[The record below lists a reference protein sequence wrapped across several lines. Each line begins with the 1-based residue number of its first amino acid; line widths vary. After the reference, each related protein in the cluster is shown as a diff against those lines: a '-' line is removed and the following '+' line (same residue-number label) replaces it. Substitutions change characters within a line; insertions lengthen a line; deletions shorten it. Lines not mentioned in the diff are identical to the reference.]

1 MSNLTQPALDEARI
15 DRPGRASNIL
25 AVVRLHLVNRYS
37 VFAVPWMIMAGI
49 FVVNVAIWWIIFAS
63 VSNEADRMDARD
75 GLEYSGALF
84 YIFVYMLVL
93 GIQSVAYTFP
103 FALGFSVTRRDFWLG
118 SALTFIALSAF
129 FSACLTVLASIEV
142 ATHGWGLG
150 GTMFASFYFGGA
162 DASWIERFGLYF
174 ASYLF
179 FYFVG
184 ATIATI
190 YQRWRNNGM
199 LVVFGTLGLVMIAGI
214 ALVSFTNSWPSV
226 GAWFDSNGPSGVIA
240 WSLVP
245 TVIAAITG
253 YFILRRATPKN

>member
-1 MSNLTQPALDEARI
+1 MSTLTQPTIDEARI
-15 DRPGRASNIL
+15 DRPGGASNIL

-37 VFAVPWMIMAGI
+37 VFAVPWMIMGGI
-49 FVVNVAIWWIIFAS
+49 FVVNVAIWWIIFS
-63 VSNEADRMDARD
+63 SISSEADRADARD
-75 GLEYSGALF
+75 GLEFSGALF

-93 GIQSVAYTFP
+93 GIQAVAFTFP

-118 SALTFIALSAF
+118 SALTFIGLSAVY
-129 FSACLTVLASIEV
+129 SAGLTVLAAIEV
-142 ATHGWGLG
+142 ATDGWGLG
-150 GTMFASFYFGGA
+150 GSMFATFYFGGA

-174 ASYLF
+174 AAYLF

-184 ATIATI
+184 AAIATI

-199 LVVFGTLGLVMIAGI
+199 LVLFGTLALLLVAGI
-214 ALVSFTNSWPSV
+214 ALASFTSSWPSV
-226 GAWFDSNGPSGVIA
+226 WAWFGSNGPSGVIA

-245 TVIAAITG
+245 TAIAAITG

>member
-1 MSNLTQPALDEARI
+1 MSTVTHPTLDQADI

-37 VFAVPWMIMAGI
+37 VFAVPWMIMGGI

-63 VSNEADRMDARD
+63 VSSEADRADARD
-75 GLEYSGALF
+75 GLEFSGALF

-93 GIQSVAYTFP
+93 GIQAVAYTFP

-118 SALTFIALSAF
+118 SALTFVALSAVY
-129 FSACLTVLASIEV
+129 SAGLTILADIEV
-142 ATHGWGLG
+142 ATDGWGLG
-150 GTMFASFYFGGA
+150 GSMFATFYFGGA

-174 ASYLF
+174 ATYLF

-184 ATIATI
+184 AAIATI

-199 LVVFGTLGLVMIAGI
+199 LALFGTLGLVLIAGI
-214 ALVSFTNSWPSV
+214 ALVSFTNSWPAV
-226 GAWFDSNGPSGVIA
+226 GAWFDTSGPSGVIA

-245 TVIAAITG
+245 TVVAAITG

>member
-1 MSNLTQPALDEARI
+1 MSTITRPTLDEASI
-15 DRPGRASNIL
+15 ERPGRASNIL

-37 VFAVPWMIMAGI
+37 VFIVPWMIMGGI

-63 VSNEADRMDARD
+63 VTDEADRADARD
-75 GLEYSGALF
+75 GIAYSGALF

-93 GIQSVAYTFP
+93 GIQAVAFTFP

-118 SALTFIALSAF
+118 SALTFIMLSAAY
-129 FSACLTVLASIEV
+129 SAILTVLAAVEV
-142 ATHGWGLG
+142 ATDGWGLG

-174 ASYLF
+174 ATYLF

-184 ATIATI
+184 AAIATI

-199 LVVFGTLGLVMIAGI
+199 LALFGTLGLALIAGI
-214 ALVSFTNSWPSV
+214 ALVSFTSSWPSI

-245 TVIAAITG
+245 TVVAAITG

>member
-1 MSNLTQPALDEARI
+1 MSTLTQPTLDEARI
-15 DRPGRASNIL
+15 GRPGGASNIL

-37 VFAVPWMIMAGI
+37 VFAVPWLIMAGI

-63 VSNEADRMDARD
+63 VSSEADRADARD
-75 GLEYSGALF
+75 GISYSGALF

-93 GIQSVAYTFP
+93 GIQAVAFTFP

-118 SALTFIALSAF
+118 SALTFIALSAVY
-129 FSACLTVLASIEV
+129 SACLTILATIEV
-142 ATHGWGLG
+142 ATGGWGLG
-150 GTMFASFYFGGA
+150 GTMFASYYFGGA

-174 ASYLF
+174 ATYLF

-184 ATIATI
+184 AAIATI

-199 LVVFGTLGLVMIAGI
+199 LVLFGTLGLVLIAGI

-226 GAWFDSNGPSGVIA
+226 GAWLDSNGPSGVIA

>member
-1 MSNLTQPALDEARI
+1 MSTVTRTEPTEPLADGHDAGSRI
-15 DRPGRASNIL
+15 LS
-25 AVVRLHLVNRYS
+25 VVRLHLVNRYS
-37 VFAVPWMIMAGI
+37 VFAVPWMIMGGI
-49 FVVNVAIWWIIFAS
+49 FIVNVTIWWIIFAS
-63 VSNEADRMDARD
+63 VTNESDRADARD
-75 GLEYSGALF
+75 GIAYSGALF

-93 GIQSVAYTFP
+93 GIQAVAYTFP

-118 SALTFIALSAF
+118 SALTFVALSAVY
-129 FSACLTVLASIEV
+129 SAGLTILAAIEV
-142 ATHGWGLG
+142 ATDGWGLG
-150 GTMFASFYFGGA
+150 GTMFASYYFGGA

-174 ASYLF
+174 ATYLF

-184 ATIATI
+184 AAIATI

-199 LVVFGTLGLVMIAGI
+199 LALFGTLGLVLIAGI
-214 ALVSFTNSWPSV
+214 ALVSFTNSWPAV

-245 TVIAAITG
+245 TVVAAVTG

>member
-1 MSNLTQPALDEARI
+1 MSTITRPAVDEARI
-15 DRPGRASNIL
+15 DRPGGASNIL

-37 VFAVPWMIMAGI
+37 VLAVPWMIMGGI

-63 VSNEADRMDARD
+63 VTNESDRADARD
-75 GLEYSGALF
+75 GIAYSGALF

-93 GIQSVAYTFP
+93 GIQAVAFTFP

-118 SALTFIALSAF
+118 SALTFVGLSAAY
-129 FSACLTVLASIEV
+129 SAALTVLAAIEV
-142 ATHGWGLG
+142 ATDGWGLG
-150 GTMFASFYFGGA
+150 GTMFSSFYFGGA

-174 ASYLF
+174 ATYLF

-184 ATIATI
+184 AAIATI

-199 LVVFGTLGLVMIAGI
+199 LAVFGTLGLVLIAGI
-214 ALVSFTNSWPSV
+214 ALVSFTSSWPAV
-226 GAWFDSNGPSGVIA
+226 GAWFDSNGPTGVIA

-245 TVIAAITG
+245 TVVAAITG

>member
-1 MSNLTQPALDEARI
+1 MSTLTQPTLDEARI
-15 DRPGRASNIL
+15 DRPGGASNIL

-37 VFAVPWMIMAGI
+37 VFAVPWMIMGGI
-49 FVVNVAIWWIIFAS
+49 FVVNVAVWWIIFAS
-63 VSNEADRMDARD
+63 VSSEADRADARD
-75 GLEYSGALF
+75 GITYSGALF

-93 GIQSVAYTFP
+93 GIQAVAYTFP

-118 SALTFIALSAF
+118 SALTFIALSAVY
-129 FSACLTVLASIEV
+129 SAGLTILAAIEV
-142 ATHGWGLG
+142 ATDGWGLG

-174 ASYLF
+174 ATYLF

-184 ATIATI
+184 AAIATI

-199 LVVFGTLGLVMIAGI
+199 LALFGTLGIVLIAGI
-214 ALVSFTNSWPSV
+214 ALVSFTSSWPAV
-226 GAWFDSNGPSGVIA
+226 GAWFDTNGPSGVIA
-240 WSLVP
+240 WSLAP
-245 TVIAAITG
+245 TVVAAITG